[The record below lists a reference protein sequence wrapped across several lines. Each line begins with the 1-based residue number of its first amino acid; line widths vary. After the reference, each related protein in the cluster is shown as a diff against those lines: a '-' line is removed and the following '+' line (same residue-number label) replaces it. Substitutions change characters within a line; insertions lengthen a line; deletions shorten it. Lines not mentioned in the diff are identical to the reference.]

1 MNEKFRFL
9 RRLYHNLLSAE
20 QALLFRKYQD
30 FESTIM
36 LQNLLQ
42 TPESFLRSAERYTMS
57 VIFSAV
63 YGVRLDRLDHPI
75 LVELNGLLDAT
86 MKCKHDSLV
95 FQIFFQDALSNN

>member
-1 MNEKFRFL
+1 MNADFRFL
-9 RRLYHNLLSAE
+9 RRLYNNLLSAE

-42 TPESFLRSAERYTMS
+42 TPENFLRSAERYTMS

-86 MKCKHDSLV
+86 MKCKHHFLV
-95 FQIFFQDALSNN
+95 FQMPSKCIA